1 MPPDHNPRSS
11 VIWISLAVYLTSNPI
26 NPPAPSRSMLKDRL
40 KLTFPAALRT
50 KLALQAAAGERQV
63 PSLDPR
69 KYASLDSEIL
79 DGRVFHRR
87 MLDGSDISL
96 NRQGEGGDLHMAR
109 VKDQGGSNRASSQD
123 FQERSFK
130 LCFWSRCHGISP
142 EKLYVKTWSHSPL
155 IHISTDV
162 Q

>member
-69 KYASLDSEIL
+69 KDASLDSEIL
-79 DGRVFHRR
+79 DGGVFHRR

-96 NRQGEGGDLHMAR
+96 NRQGEGGDLHMTR
-109 VKDQGGSNRASSQD
+109 VKDQGGRTEPPPRISKRGRSNFVSGQGATAYRP
-123 FQERSFK
+123 RN
-130 LCFWSRCHGISP
+130 LMSRHGP
-142 EKLYVKTWSHSPL
+142 
-155 IHISTDV
+155 IHL
-162 Q
+162 